1 MALRHLW
8 GPQLWSIHSGSWSH
22 AQGGVL
28 FVICQAFIQYNHLCF
43 VKEKNKGHSVCMDT
57 SQLSV
62 YCYECDEF
70 VINDTQERFLEN
82 LRTLVLTKK
91 LTLEAEQESSA
102 FGRSL
107 RVRRKRVLETK
118 PILPAK
124 KPKTIKSLKKDNPV
138 IKSNKKSPR
147 KRIGLKNLGNT
158 CFMNSVLQ
166 SLSNIEEFCNA
177 LTKLPSLE
185 EHFKRN
191 KDIKKSVERVI
202 SDGVIVTEELKK
214 VVVALK
220 KVTFNDFLCS
230 FL

>member
-1 MALRHLW
+1 
-8 GPQLWSIHSGSWSH
+8 
-22 AQGGVL
+22 
-28 FVICQAFIQYNHLCF
+28 
-43 VKEKNKGHSVCMDT
+43 MDT

-70 VINDTQERFLEN
+70 VINDTQDRFLEN

-102 FGRSL
+102 VGRSL

-124 KPKTIKSLKKDNPV
+124 KPKTIKPLKKENQV
-138 IKSNKKSPR
+138 IKNENHVIKNVKKSPR

-185 EHFKRN
+185 DHFKRN

-220 KVTFNDFLCS
+220 KVI
-230 FL
+230 